1 MKKTIR
7 ERAGIFILMV
17 MLLCVMYPANAQEP
31 GTVTVIKDP
40 AIDVLV
46 ARRLELEREVAGTTR
61 VITEGYRVQIYS
73 GTDREQTYK
82 EQSKFKALYPS
93 INTYI
98 SYTQPNYKVRVGDF
112 RTRMEAEKFM
122 NQVRKTYPTLFIF
135 QERINL
141 SR

>member
-1 MKKTIR
+1 MRKIING
-7 ERAGIFILMV
+7 RACTFILMV
-17 MLLCVMYPANAQEP
+17 ILLCFIYPADAQEP

-40 AIDVLV
+40 AIDLLI
-46 ARRLELEREVAGTTR
+46 ARRIELEREAAGTPR
-61 VITEGYRVQIYS
+61 ITVEGYRVQIFS